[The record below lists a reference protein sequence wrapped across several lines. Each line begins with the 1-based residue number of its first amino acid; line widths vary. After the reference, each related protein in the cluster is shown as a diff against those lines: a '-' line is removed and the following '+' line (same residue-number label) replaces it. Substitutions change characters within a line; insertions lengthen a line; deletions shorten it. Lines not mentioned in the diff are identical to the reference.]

1 MRRGLF
7 PVGGGAVRLA
17 RTLPRSEALRLLLTG
32 AELDA
37 GEALRLGLVSAVTP
51 PCGLLPAAME
61 LARQISENA
70 PLSVKYAKRL
80 YYAALDMPLHEAFLL
95 GDSIKTIIASS
106 EDAKEGPAA
115 FAQKRRP
122 VWKGR

>member
-1 MRRGLF
+1 
-7 PVGGGAVRLA
+7 
-17 RTLPRSEALRLLLTG
+17 
-32 AELDA
+32 
-37 GEALRLGLVSAVTP
+37 
-51 PCGLLPAAME
+51 
-61 LARQISENA
+61 
-70 PLSVKYAKRL
+70 
-80 YYAALDMPLHEAFLL
+80 MPLHEAFLL